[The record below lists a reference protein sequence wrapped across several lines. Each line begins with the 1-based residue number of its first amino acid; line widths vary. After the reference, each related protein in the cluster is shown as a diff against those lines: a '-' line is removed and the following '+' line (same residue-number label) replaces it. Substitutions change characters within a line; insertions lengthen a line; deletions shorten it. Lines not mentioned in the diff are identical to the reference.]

1 MEVNA
6 SFTSL
11 PPPLETGS
19 AAHADA
25 LTAHLDWL
33 GQVKA
38 TAGDT
43 HLGGEDFDNRMVK
56 HFTAVR
62 LLAWLRCEA
71 LAVRHKAV
79 AVRCEALAGPAR
91 KCLTR
96 LSSTLQAWSL
106 STCLHLSAEV
116 IASSVC
122 QVAVSGA
129 HIKAGMRG
137 CCISLLHMLMAG

>member
-1 MEVNA
+1 MGCIVQRVREVNA

-62 LLAWLRCEA
+62 LLAQT
-71 LAVRHKAV
+71 
-79 AVRCEALAGPAR
+79 GPAR

-129 HIKAGMRG
+129 HIKACMRG